1 MKRRDLAARRERNR
15 ELGQLDAA
23 HRCQFCKKA
32 LEQLAVVRFIDGA
45 KFCDDECLEADAER
59 AKVVAK

>member
-1 MKRRDLAARRERNR
+1 MKRKDLAARRERNR

-32 LEQLAVVRFIDGA
+32 LEKLAVVRYLDGA
-45 KFCDDECLEADAER
+45 KFCDDECLQADEER
-59 AKVVAK
+59 AKLVAK